1 MKQSTGDAP
10 RIHIDALNIRL
21 PDGFRHRADA
31 IARQTAR
38 HLSRMPLP
46 DGADIARLSVPAVSL
61 SGGETDGAVGQRIAR
76 AIHAGIRREVRGG
89 AQGGSGRMKSGGHHG
104 D

>member
-1 MKQSTGDAP
+1 MKRPTGDAP

-21 PDGFRHRADA
+21 PEDFRHRTDA

-38 HLSRMPLP
+38 HLSHMPVP
-46 DGADIARLSVPAVSL
+46 EGADIARLSVPAVSL
-61 SGGETDGAVGQRIAR
+61 SGGETDGVVGRRIAK
-76 AIHAGIRREVRGG
+76 AIHAGIRREIRGG
-89 AQGGSGRMKSGGHHG
+89 AQGGSGRMKSGGRHG

>member
-1 MKQSTGDAP
+1 MKRPTGDAP

-21 PDGFRHRADA
+21 PEGFRHRADA

-38 HLSRMPLP
+38 HLSRMPMP
-46 DGADIARLSVPAVSL
+46 EGADMARLSVPTVSL
-61 SGGETDGAVGQRIAR
+61 SGGETDGAVGRRIAQ
-76 AIHAGIRREVRGG
+76 AIHAGIRQEVRSG
-89 AQGGSGRMKSGGHHG
+89 AHGDSGRMKSGGNHG